1 MCLHIAAFLA
11 VYVLLQLIHCP
22 SVDKRSSIAAP
33 STNKSSE
40 DSLAKPFSS
49 DFSATFLIHIGS
61 LESSLVETGE
71 IERKFSRYFQNSY
84 QLCKFVSVLVP
95 AYARH
100 IYDAD
105 KRFCLSLIV
114 VARDCSV
121 AIFRGVA
128 KIKILRYEV
137 RDRLGSHHKLFQYPS
152 FFKAFYHR
160 RGFHHRNSLH
170 GHRSVVRVPIRELGG
185 HRACLRVQGSQLG
198 DQVRKS
204 IAHECL
210 RQAFVGQEQQVGHRS
225 PYSGSDLPFRAE
237 KNK

>member
-22 SVDKRSSIAAP
+22 SVDKRSSTAAP

-100 IYDAD
+100 ILILCMMLISASVYHL
-105 KRFCLSLIV
+105 LSSRAIV
-114 VARDCSV
+114 QSQ
-121 AIFRGVA
+121 FFGV
-128 KIKILRYEV
+128 
-137 RDRLGSHHKLFQYPS
+137 
-152 FFKAFYHR
+152 
-160 RGFHHRNSLH
+160 
-170 GHRSVVRVPIRELGG
+170 
-185 HRACLRVQGSQLG
+185 
-198 DQVRKS
+198 
-204 IAHECL
+204 
-210 RQAFVGQEQQVGHRS
+210 
-225 PYSGSDLPFRAE
+225 LP
-237 KNK
+237 K